1 MGTFM
6 SKHCSPMSYGTPLEK
21 KSCANYGS
29 PLDQQSKELK
39 DKPKVKV
46 HQKKVLVQPNLTE
59 NVGLLKPV
67 DISKSI
73 NPQTRNNIMNRIK
86 PIKASINIDG
96 TPLNQEKEEHVPAE
110 FKDKDFM
117 KRLSSLNPQT
127 RNNIMNRI
135 RRRDSMA
142 IAKHGSIEAMKKKQ
156 IEAEARMTEE
166 ERSRDD
172 Y

>member
-29 PLDQQSKELK
+29 PLDQQQKKLT

-46 HQKKVLVQPNLTE
+46 HQKKVLKQPNLTE

-67 DISKSI
+67 DINKSI
-73 NPQTRNNIMNRIK
+73 NKLPPTPRVK
-86 PIKASINIDG
+86 SIETSIANYG
-96 TPLNQEKEEHVPAE
+96 TPLNQNNEHVPAE
-110 FKDKDFM
+110 FKDEDFM
-117 KRLSSLNPQT
+117 KRLESLNPQT
-127 RNNIMNRI
+127 KKDIMNRI
-135 RRRDSMA
+135 RKRDSMA

-156 IEAEARMTEE
+156 IEAENKMTKEE
-166 ERSRDD
+166 KSRDD